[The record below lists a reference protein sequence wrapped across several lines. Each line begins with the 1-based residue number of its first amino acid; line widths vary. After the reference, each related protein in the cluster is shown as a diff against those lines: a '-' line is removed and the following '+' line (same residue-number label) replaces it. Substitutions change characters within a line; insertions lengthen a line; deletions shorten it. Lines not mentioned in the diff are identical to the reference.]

1 MRIFIDHDFKCH
13 AEPAEGL
20 RGIDVPFF
28 DGKCHAFIEGYRY
41 VPAGEIWHNKG
52 TDFRGEMIY
61 PWKNYT
67 ILSTAQQTAEAVQEQ
82 ADAQIME
89 LLDVIEELIIGG

>member
-1 MRIFIDHDFKCH
+1 MKIFIDYEFKCRVH
-13 AEPAEGL
+13 NDGTMREFE
-20 RGIDVPFF
+20 VPFF
-28 DGKCHAFIEGYRY
+28 DGMCDAFVEGYRY
-41 VPAGEIWHNKG
+41 VPDAEIWHYNG
-52 TDFRGEMIY
+52 YDFKGEMIL
-61 PWKNYT
+61 PWKDYT